1 MAEIK
6 SVEAIQLGK
15 RTRGNKVSFQA
26 ESPSEKI
33 KRGLINACER
43 DGGRYVSFS
52 GIDGILIAA
61 VKMDNDFYFAIL
73 DKDRKIQYFDSTE
86 RYSLI
91 KEISGELSVLNYLWL
106 HDRNSLLNIVT
117 MAFNAMPVEKDV
129 CDSFELITPVYIR
142 IPERQSNSKK
152 QMGRKNYKNNT
163 KQKGRQSAIK
173 R

>member
-1 MAEIK
+1 MVEVK

-15 RTRGNKVSFQA
+15 KGGNKVTFQA
-26 ESPSEKI
+26 ESPAEKI
-33 KRGLINACER
+33 KRGIISACTR
-43 DGGRYVSFS
+43 DGGRYVKFF
-52 GIDGILIAA
+52 DTAGILVAA
-61 VKMDNDFYFAIL
+61 VKMDNDFYFAVL

-106 HDRNSLLNIVT
+106 HDRASLLDIVSN
-117 MAFNAMPVEKDV
+117 AFTTADIDDV
-129 CDSFELITPVYIR
+129 CEKFELLTPIYIR
-142 IPERQSNSKK
+142 IPARQSNSKK

-163 KQKGRQSAIK
+163 KQKGKKSTIK

>member
-15 RTRGNKVSFQA
+15 RTKNNKVSFLA

-33 KRGLINACER
+33 KRGIINACQR
-43 DGGRYVSFS
+43 DGGRYVRFADT
-52 GIDGILIAA
+52 DGILVAA
-61 VKMDNDFYFAIL
+61 VKMDNDFYFAVL

-117 MAFNAMPVEKDV
+117 MAFDTMAVEKDV
-129 CDSFELITPVYIR
+129 CDSFELITPLYIR

-163 KQKGRQSAIK
+163 KQKGRNSAIK